1 MVLSQS
7 VGYLWWAFP
16 DCARQLLAFGAIF
29 FGSSNLE
36 QILSFRATFEQ
47 NIGLVA
53 PRSKA
58 QIKLEKVNDFV
69 ENFNVFNLFFYFF
82 EIFWNIL
89 VFFSWPMSVII
100 VKNEK

>member
-1 MVLSQS
+1 M
-7 VGYLWWAFP
+7 
-16 DCARQLLAFGAIF
+16 
-29 FGSSNLE
+29 
-36 QILSFRATFEQ
+36 Q

-69 ENFNVFNLFFYFF
+69 ENFYVFNFFLNFF
-82 EIFWNIL
+82 EFFWNIL
-89 VFFSWPMSVII
+89 VFFSWPMLVII